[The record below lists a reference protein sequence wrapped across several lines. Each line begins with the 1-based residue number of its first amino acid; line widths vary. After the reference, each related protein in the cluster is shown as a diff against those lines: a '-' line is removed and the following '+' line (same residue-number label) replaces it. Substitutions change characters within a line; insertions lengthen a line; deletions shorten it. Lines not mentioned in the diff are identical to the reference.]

1 MDIEDITEKY
11 TGQRLGW
18 ADLTAAWRGGDPIA
32 RMLAHAVERAAYA
45 VGEADADLGRAATS
59 ISDALADTRQAL
71 AAEAGQPTRCLNP
84 LGELQANG
92 SRFDA
97 LVAVRHDRIG
107 HLRTVARL
115 WQQLHAT
122 LAPPTPDLTQAL
134 TALGFEPITRAHP
147 STRAAYGHRY
157 GHRHVDVSL
166 DPFGEPGVEVN
177 ASDAGTLV
185 WSVTAGP
192 DVPVPVL
199 AALLHA
205 ATHPRHDPTPTDAG

>member
-1 MDIEDITEKY
+1 
-11 TGQRLGW
+11 
-18 ADLTAAWRGGDPIA
+18 
-32 RMLAHAVERAAYA
+32 MLAHALERAAYA

-71 AAEAGQPTRCLNP
+71 DALAGQPIRCLNP

-92 SRFDA
+92 PRFDA
-97 LVAVRHDRIG
+97 LVAARHDRIG

-122 LAPPTPDLTQAL
+122 LAPPAQDLTQAL
-134 TALGFEPITRAHP
+134 TALGFEPITPAHS
-147 STRAAYGHRY
+147 STRAAYLHRC
-157 GHRHVDVSL
+157 GRRHVEVSL

-177 ASDAGTLV
+177 AGDAGTLV
-185 WSVTAGP
+185 WSVTLGP

-205 ATHPRHDPTPTDAG
+205 ATHPRHTDPTRSDAG

>member
-1 MDIEDITEKY
+1 MARSGSRVAPPLTHISTVTLEESIVDIEDITEKY

-32 RMLAHAVERAAYA
+32 RMLAHAVQRAACA

-71 AAEAGQPTRCLNP
+71 DALAGQPIRCLNP

-92 SRFDA
+92 FRFDA
-97 LVAVRHDRIG
+97 LVAARHDRIG

-122 LAPPTPDLTQAL
+122 LAPPAPDLTQAL
-134 TALGFEPITRAHP
+134 TALGFEPDHPGPFEHPRRVWAPPRAP
-147 STRAAYGHRY
+147 ARR
-157 GHRHVDVSL
+157 RV
-166 DPFGEPGVEVN
+166 
-177 ASDAGTLV
+177 
-185 WSVTAGP
+185 AGP
-192 DVPVPVL
+192 V
-199 AALLHA
+199 
-205 ATHPRHDPTPTDAG
+205 R